1 MKKNTL
7 QSKYLYHNS
16 KKRSI
21 IIFLVF
27 ALISG
32 NLFCQQ
38 KSKRKFKTTTSTKS
52 IKKIKKTSDYD
63 IYPFDLNRKQLPLD
77 YKGVNPAL
85 LYDKIVDRS
94 YNLKS
99 DYETTSQYNERI
111 SLERMKP
118 LFGKIHT
125 DSILAFVSKH
135 ICPNYNADNQILN
148 VDILLN
154 MYTDYS
160 RAKPFDFNRRCV
172 MLDEIKEEST
182 YSGSNAFG
190 FDVIVDKN
198 ESKEHDLLL
207 KNWKNFN
214 VKMGKLDIDA
224 SIQLTMDIDVSHA
237 KQIIESNSLGC
248 LFIGKISEPYTCE
261 GYSQI
266 KPTID
271 FPKEYITYNKYINLY
286 AIEIWLFNMKT
297 GEIYSK
303 IKPLK

>member
-1 MKKNTL
+1 
-7 QSKYLYHNS
+7 
-16 KKRSI
+16 
-21 IIFLVF
+21 
-27 ALISG
+27 
-32 NLFCQQ
+32 
-38 KSKRKFKTTTSTKS
+38 
-52 IKKIKKTSDYD
+52 
-63 IYPFDLNRKQLPLD
+63 
-77 YKGVNPAL
+77 VN
-85 LYDKIVDRS
+85 IV
-94 YNLKS
+94 
-99 DYETTSQYNERI
+99 
-111 SLERMKP
+111 
-118 LFGKIHT
+118 
-125 DSILAFVSKH
+125 
-135 ICPNYNADNQILN
+135 
-148 VDILLN
+148 LN

-190 FDVIVDKN
+190 FNVIVDKN
-198 ESKEHDLLL
+198 ESKEYDLLL

-214 VKMGKLDIDA
+214 VKMGKLEIDA
-224 SIQLTMDIDVSHA
+224 SIQLTTEIDVSHA

-271 FPKEYITYNKYINLY
+271 FPKEFITYNKYINLDV
-286 AIEIWLFNMKT
+286 IEIWLFNKKT